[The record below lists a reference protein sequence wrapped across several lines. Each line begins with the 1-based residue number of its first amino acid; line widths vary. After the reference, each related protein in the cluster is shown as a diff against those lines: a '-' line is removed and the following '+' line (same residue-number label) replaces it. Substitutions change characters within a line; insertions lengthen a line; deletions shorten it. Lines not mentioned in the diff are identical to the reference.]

1 MIIVIFQEKI
11 ICKEGMLMRI
21 LFSIGSLKLE
31 TIILIAVGLI
41 VVVIFIAA
49 LTNSAKYAARYKRY
63 YKKMDKTITKRYNGN
78 LLNEDIV
85 NLYAR
90 DQTNTYKSLKGKG
103 KRKVKKYLDYYV
115 KAIPEQVI
123 LKSFTT
129 SDKHKNQ
136 VVILLLNDNDKVQY
150 RWYNKR
156 KTKGIIKAANKY
168 QMLTSYIAFLFEL
181 PLNIHEGAPY
191 RFKNH
196 DNEFVLTYQIVK
208 KAKSG
213 KRKVKEKK
221 LSKKEIKALAKV
233 QKAKEK
239 KASKMKKR

>member
-1 MIIVIFQEKI
+1 MRLLYSIAGLGLEYVIIIAVAVIVI
-11 ICKEGMLMRI
+11 
-21 LFSIGSLKLE
+21 
-31 TIILIAVGLI
+31 
-41 VVVIFIAA
+41 VIFIAA
-49 LTNSAKYAARYKRY
+49 LTNSAKYAGRYKRY
-63 YKKMDKTITKRYNGN
+63 YKKIDKTITKRYNGN

-85 NLYAR
+85 NLYSR

-103 KRKVKKYLDYYV
+103 KRKVKKYFDYYV

-136 VVILLLNDNDKVQY
+136 VVILLLNENDKVQY

-168 QMLTSYIAFLFEL
+168 QMLTAYIAFLFEL

-191 RFKNH
+191 RFTNH

-208 KAKSG
+208 KVKSG

-221 LSKKEIKALAKV
+221 LSRKELKAQAKV
-233 QKAKEK
+233 TKAKEK
-239 KASKMKKR
+239 KANKKRNR